1 MTSSKWAE
9 RSRETGAENSSETIC
24 PVHTSNYVDRGEGRT
39 RTGRNGTMKRKR
51 STKVDRVIDNGNRGF
66 VESRWTADAKAYMVT
81 SVVVAFLLTVF
92 AVLLP
97 AAA

>member
-1 MTSSKWAE
+1 MKKTKKKKE
-9 RSRETGAENSSETIC
+9 KKVNRMIDTGNAGC
-24 PVHTSNYVDRGEGRT
+24 
-39 RTGRNGTMKRKR
+39 
-51 STKVDRVIDNGNRGF
+51 
-66 VESRWTADAKAYMVT
+66 VELNWTADARAYLVT

>member
-1 MTSSKWAE
+1 
-9 RSRETGAENSSETIC
+9 
-24 PVHTSNYVDRGEGRT
+24 
-39 RTGRNGTMKRKR
+39 MKRKR
-51 STKVDRVIDNGNRGF
+51 SEKVDRIIDARNQGCG
-66 VESRWTADAKAYMVT
+66 EPSWTADARAYMVT

>member
-1 MTSSKWAE
+1 MAGLYVKL
-9 RSRETGAENSSETIC
+9 RRKRCGADVGSEG
-24 PVHTSNYVDRGEGRT
+24 D
-39 RTGRNGTMKRKR
+39 GTMKRKR
-51 STKVDRVIDNGNRGF
+51 SKKVDRIIDTRNQGC
-66 VESRWTADAKAYMVT
+66 VELNWTPDARAYMVT

>member
-1 MTSSKWAE
+1 MES
-9 RSRETGAENSSETIC
+9 
-24 PVHTSNYVDRGEGRT
+24 D
-39 RTGRNGTMKRKR
+39 GTMTGTR
-51 STKVDRVIDNGNRGF
+51 SEKVDRIIETRKGLAELG
-66 VESRWTADAKAYMVT
+66 WMTDARAYMVT

>member
-1 MTSSKWAE
+1 
-9 RSRETGAENSSETIC
+9 
-24 PVHTSNYVDRGEGRT
+24 
-39 RTGRNGTMKRKR
+39 MKRKR
-51 STKVDRVIDNGNRGF
+51 SKKVDRVIDTRNQGW
-66 VESRWTADAKAYMVT
+66 VELNWTADAKAYMVT

>member
-1 MTSSKWAE
+1 
-9 RSRETGAENSSETIC
+9 
-24 PVHTSNYVDRGEGRT
+24 
-39 RTGRNGTMKRKR
+39 MKRKR
-51 STKVDRVIDNGNRGF
+51 SKKVDRVIDTRDQGW
-66 VESRWTADAKAYMVT
+66 VELNWTTDAKAYMVT